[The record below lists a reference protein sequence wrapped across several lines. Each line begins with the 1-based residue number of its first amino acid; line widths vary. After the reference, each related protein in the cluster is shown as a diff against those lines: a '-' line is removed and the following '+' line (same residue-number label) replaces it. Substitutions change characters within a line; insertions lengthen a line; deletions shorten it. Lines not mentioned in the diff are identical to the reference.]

1 MDVSGISM
9 MVVLGVFLVA
19 AVLGFVLATLI
30 QSKKAGKWL
39 LAEKELQMRLDAA
52 DQSGQ
57 RLQQDIQALNAA
69 LDGLREEQK
78 QVLAARHQAEKQLE
92 SVQASYRSVQQQ
104 LEEGRAV
111 LAKREAELAE
121 GRARF
126 QVLSNEHAELQT
138 SLREKDAHF
147 KQQLKQLADAEAS
160 LTKEFENIA
169 NKVFEQKNKH
179 FTEASQLSLGQILK
193 PLGER
198 IERFEKRVNEVHDAS
213 VKGNA
218 SLGVELQKVLDI
230 GLQMSKEANNL
241 TSALKGDSQK
251 RGAWGEAQLRRTLE
265 MSGLVEGDHYDDQS
279 SFKDADGKTKRT
291 DFVIKLPDGKHLII
305 DSKVTLD
312 AYDRMVSADTPEL
325 HDLAMRDH
333 VQAVR
338 NHIDD
343 LAKKDY
349 TNVIGVRSPN
359 FVLMFMPI
367 EPAYIEAL
375 KSDKGLF
382 EYGYKKGIV
391 LVSHTTLIPIL
402 RTVSNLWMIARS
414 NDEARKISEHA
425 GDIYNSVCLV
435 SERLERLGST
445 LNTASTHYNETVT
458 ALVGKQGL
466 HGRVKR
472 FEEVSIKISKSLPN
486 LEHKHMDF
494 ETEKLSVV
502 EAVDNTATALPDKS
516 PDDDT
521 DAPA

>member
-1 MDVSGISM
+1 MDLQIVLMGVA
-9 MVVLGVFLVA
+9 VVVA
-19 AVLGFVLATLI
+19 AVFGFLIALLIKAKQLAALKAQLSQQVLTAT
-30 QSKKAGKWL
+30 
-39 LAEKELQMRLDAA
+39 ELQTKLASTSEA
-52 DQSGQ
+52 EQ
-57 RLQQDIQALNAA
+57 RLNQTISDLKTELSEAQQKHSQTLTN
-69 LDGLREEQK
+69 QY
-78 QVLAARHQAEKQLE
+78 QAEKQFE
-92 SVQASYRSVQQQ
+92 AAQASYKAAQEQ
-104 LEEGRAV
+104 L
-111 LAKREAELAE
+111 AELKQTLAQKE
-121 GRARF
+121 AQWLEQQNRY
-126 QVLSNEHAELQT
+126 QSLSNEHTELQT
-138 SLREKDAHF
+138 SLKEKEEHF
-147 KQQLKQLADAEAS
+147 KQQLKQLTDAEAA

-169 NKVFEQKNKH
+169 NKVFEQKNKS
-179 FTEASQLSLGQILK
+179 FTEASQNSLGQILK
-193 PLGER
+193 PLGEQ

-213 VKGNA
+213 TKGNA
-218 SLGVELQKVLDI
+218 NLSNELSKVLEI
-230 GLQMSKEANNL
+230 GLQMSKEASNL

-291 DFVIKLPDGKHLII
+291 DFLVKLPDGKHIII

-312 AYDRMVSADTPEL
+312 AYDRLVSAESPEA
-325 HDLAMRDH
+325 HALAMKDH
-333 VQAVR
+333 LQAVR

-414 NDEARKISEHA
+414 NEEARKISEHA
-425 GDIYNSVCLV
+425 GDIYNQVCLV
-435 SERLERLGST
+435 SERLEKLGNS
-445 LNTASTHYNETVT
+445 LNAVSSHYNDTVT

-466 HGRVKR
+466 HGKVRR
-472 FEEVSIKISKSLPN
+472 FEDVSIKISRSLPD
-486 LEHKHMDF
+486 LEHKHIDF
-494 ETEKLSVV
+494 DVEKLSAI
-502 EAVDNTATALPDKS
+502 ESPENMPQLPDQS
-516 PDDDT
+516 EG
-521 DAPA
+521 